1 MQEQATGIQWMHG
14 PMWQKL
20 QQRQDFLYT
29 SGQSRN
35 LAQEA
40 SNMDNQSQEEVKLQ
54 DTQDVWLPK

>member
-1 MQEQATGIQWMHG
+1 MHG
-14 PMWQKL
+14 TMWQKL

-29 SGQSRN
+29 SGQSGN